1 MLCCVFPH
9 ATLPIEGSGENGQD
23 WQTLIHPSKPH
34 SLITSSVLS
43 CLIWGALL
51 LLVFHLSGFILT
63 WLHSHLCAYL
73 VKLEDTVLVFSFLH
87 LATFP
92 GNPPAALASSVVFKH
107 PGLVLPQDLCLA
119 PLSSMERVKW
129 SSDPFAWGPPSP
141 VLCSVILSSDRP
153 FLTTHLE

>member
-1 MLCCVFPH
+1 MGKTGKLLFILQNPTHSSPPLYFP
-9 ATLPIEGSGENGQD
+9 ASSGV
-23 WQTLIHPSKPH
+23 PS
-34 SLITSSVLS
+34 S
-43 CLIWGALL
+43 

-92 GNPPAALASSVVFKH
+92 GSPPAALASSVVFKH
-107 PGLVLPQDLCLA
+107 PELVLPQDLCLA

-129 SSDPFAWGPPSP
+129 SSEPLHGGPPPQFCAQS
-141 VLCSVILSSDRP
+141 SVPRTGLS
-153 FLTTHLE
+153 LTTHLE